1 TNPTS
6 TSVCVDP
13 TNPSANVNCVE
24 VYVAVT
30 NQGGPDVG
38 CPVGD
43 WKDPLASPL
52 QFTGFSPQNGTPS
65 DTNFGWTFNGSAAPD
80 TLSKPNVGAYAFL
93 HPTPGRKCWGWSP
106 DGRFF
111 ALAYEPMGPSYPG
124 KTWRITVLGLEG
136 ATGLNGNP
144 YSTTVYPW
152 PVFDYL
158 TSTT

>member
-1 TNPTS
+1 MALTLVITDGPNIWDSDSIRPSSSRPASTSSGPAYTNPTS

-65 DTNFGWTFNGSAAPD
+65 DTNFGWTFNGSAAQD
-80 TLSKPNVGAYAFL
+80 TL
-93 HPTPGRKCWGWSP
+93 
-106 DGRFF
+106 
-111 ALAYEPMGPSYPG
+111 
-124 KTWRITVLGLEG
+124 
-136 ATGLNGNP
+136 
-144 YSTTVYPW
+144 
-152 PVFDYL
+152 
-158 TSTT
+158 